1 MTDDKNNF
9 FFQPKKYL
17 NYESIYWFFGVE
29 SKNYLQWAK
38 LIQKKLKWQYVFG
51 EQSFANVKRTF
62 LSSFSLLLRFEVDKH
77 WKLQIINNNKYNKK
91 GYKRNSS
98 NYINNNA
105 NNILSYV
112 PITYKK

>member
-1 MTDDKNNF
+1 M
-9 FFQPKKYL
+9 
-17 NYESIYWFFGVE
+17 
-29 SKNYLQWAK
+29 AK
-38 LIQKKLKWQYVFG
+38 LIQKKLKWQYVFNK
-51 EQSFANVKRTF
+51 QSFANNKRTF
-62 LSSFSLLLRFEVDKH
+62 LSSFSLLLSFEIDKY

-98 NYINNNA
+98 NYNNNNA